1 MLTSADGTFD
11 IFSGNVPRLREDR
24 IKKAK
29 SGLNFFLVFN
39 GRDALKMVNIQSEI
53 MKKIF

>member
-1 MLTSADGTFD
+1 MLSGWRGPGLSVLTSADGTFD

-39 GRDALKMVNIQSEI
+39 GRDA
-53 MKKIF
+53 